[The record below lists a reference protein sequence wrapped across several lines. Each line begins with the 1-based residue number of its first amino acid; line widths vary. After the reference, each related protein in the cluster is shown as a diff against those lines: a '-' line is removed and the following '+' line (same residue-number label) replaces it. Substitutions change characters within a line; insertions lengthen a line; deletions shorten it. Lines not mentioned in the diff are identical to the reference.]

1 MGWQEGCVNC
11 ERRGGSWE
19 KGNGK
24 LERGNGNSEKH
35 WMYKSKLCV
44 PCMCPT
50 VFVKRDD
57 NWCIK
62 AENLIGRVLCNQ
74 EGLRT
79 GMCKL
84 WRKMWKLGEEK

>member
-24 LERGNGNSEKH
+24 LERGNGNSEKQ

-44 PCMCPT
+44 QCAH
-50 VFVKRDD
+50 
-57 NWCIK
+57 CI
-62 AENLIGRVLCNQ
+62 CNK
-74 EGLRT
+74 G
-79 GMCKL
+79 
-84 WRKMWKLGEEK
+84 W